1 MEEEFVRST
10 VRLSADFQERVRVA
24 IAKRRL
30 RSFQQA
36 VEDAL
41 NLWLGAP
48 PLPVAA
54 PPPAGL
60 SREESHQVGLF
71 LDFLRSGEPTAV
83 EMVKHALELHARKQR
98 AQRKRSSA

>member
-1 MEEEFVRST
+1 MSEVVKT
-10 VRLSADFQERVRVA
+10 TLRLDADFNEELRIA
-24 IAKRRL
+24 LAKRRV
-30 RSFQQA
+30 RSLQQA
-36 VEDAL
+36 VEEGL
-41 NLWLGAP
+41 RLWLGVP
-48 PLPVAA
+48 PVPVA

-71 LDFLRSGEPTAV
+71 LDFLRSGEATAV

>member
-48 PLPVAA
+48 AVPVA

>member
-1 MEEEFVRST
+1 MDEEFVRST
-10 VRLSADFQERVRVA
+10 VRLSPDFHERVRVA

-41 NLWLGAP
+41 NQWLGSP
-48 PLPVAA
+48 PAASPAA
-54 PPPAGL
+54 PQDLAKEEA
-60 SREESHQVGLF
+60 REVSLF
-71 LDFLRSGEPTAV
+71 LDFLRNGEEGTV
-83 EMVKHALELHARKQR
+83 EMVRHALELYARKQR

>member
-1 MEEEFVRST
+1 MEEDFVRST
-10 VRLSADFQERVRVA
+10 VRLSPDFHERVRVA

-36 VEDAL
+36 VEEAL

-48 PLPVAA
+48 AAAA
-54 PPPAGL
+54 PAPTP
-60 SREESHQVGLF
+60 VGLAKEDAQQVNLF
-71 LDFLRSGEPTAV
+71 VDFLRNGEEGTV

-98 AQRKRSSA
+98 ASRKRSSA